1 MGQEGLCSAPLCTG
15 IKGDGSTERFVMER
29 EPLVRAGEAGE
40 GEGKTIIGDCPNGE
54 DGSQAAV
61 LSAAD
66 TFHSPRSGKEAGRD
80 D

>member
-1 MGQEGLCSAPLCTG
+1 
-15 IKGDGSTERFVMER
+15 MER